1 MKRET
6 DMQSNTR
13 GREHEQ
19 NFNQA
24 LCEALQLVIPSPDVL
39 PEHMDV
45 FTGEHSGM
53 RPDILIIDPR
63 MPPCVLECSYGKAD
77 ADNDAKAKL
86 RAVVK
91 SGRRVVRTCIAV
103 HIPSRFRDSQTR
115 REDFLDGAKF
125 GFAVHQQADKDS
137 EPRRWPDQ
145 GFIKGNVRDLATL
158 ISSVSL
164 PKEDIARVATEV
176 AAKVNESAELL
187 KVLSN
192 AAKLKINDRIS
203 LGSVLESLRT
213 TMVLWLNA
221 LLTQQRLQKQN
232 ASNVPPL
239 DFTGEQLPNHV
250 KQIKV
255 WRQIQKEN
263 WRAIFD
269 PAIEVLEIAGNS
281 NPRAV
286 GEALARLVEA
296 VNEIEMAGLGL
307 HINVGAEL
315 FPKLNKDRKRVAAYY
330 TQAPT
335 AELLAAL
342 TIKQG
347 DLPMEEWADNTLFSK
362 RRLADL
368 ACGTGTLLRAGYR
381 RVQALHEASYARG
394 GVGLE
399 DKAILHKNA
408 MEKGLIGTDISPIA
422 AHLTSASLA
431 AIGTGEPY
439 GKTQVGWIKVGGPRN
454 AIGSLDYFKESELSD
469 FFDTVAGRS
478 SGDDSSSNPTSNS
491 YVSVPDKSIDWILM
505 NPPYSRTRKGQSAFD
520 IASLS
525 ETEREACQK
534 KWGEVIR
541 DEPAIKTAGMAAS
554 FLALA
559 RKKVKPGGRI
569 GFVLPLTAAFA
580 ESWTVTRRMIEQEFT
595 DITALTVAAG
605 KALGKDALSA
615 DTGMEEMLLVATR
628 RKKSTKKHVMIKCVI
643 LKAPVTRLG
652 EAGETARAIS
662 SASRGIEDAGS
673 SQPVIVGKTE
683 IGRVCVFEA
692 RGHGTPWGPLGV
704 FNPELANAANGLIH
718 GRLEFLNRLMELGT
732 DMTTLGELFRV
743 GPTHHRIGH
752 VRGNDPIGAF
762 QFDPVA
768 NSTDAIGAD
777 RAMWVAD
784 GKNKDSLVVLPTHK
798 GIPMPGKDAKCKE
811 MRSCR
816 SNLLYARGMRW
827 TSQALLAATTKH
839 KAMGGAAWTT
849 LEHDDVRV
857 RKAFALWT
865 NSTLGMIVH
874 WTQGQRTKTGR
885 SETQIRAIKQI
896 PCPKLDGISDDMLDS
911 AAAEFN
917 KLASQKLLPGC
928 QAHADETRW
937 KIDSIVSRM
946 LGLPDNADV
955 VIEELRLLWCRE
967 PTVRAKNRKAL
978 ALLQKRDDKQS

>member
-1 MKRET
+1 
-6 DMQSNTR
+6 MQSNTR

-19 NFNQA
+19 SFNKA
-24 LCEALQLVIPSPDVL
+24 LCEALQVVMPSLRVL
-39 PEHMDV
+39 PERSRV
-45 FTGEHSGM
+45 FSGEHSGM

-63 MPPCVLECSYGKAD
+63 MPPCVIECSYGKAD
-77 ADNDAKAKL
+77 ADKDAKAKL
-86 RAVVK
+86 RAVVR

-103 HIPSRFRDSQTR
+103 HIPSRFRGSQTR

-137 EPRRWPDQ
+137 EPRRWPDK

-164 PKEDIARVATEV
+164 PKEDIAKVAAEVAT
-176 AAKVNESAELL
+176 KVNESADLLEEL
-187 KVLSN
+187 SD
-192 AAKLKINDRIS
+192 AAKQKINDRIS
-203 LGSVLESLRT
+203 LGSVLESLKT

-239 DFTGEQLPNHV
+239 NFTNRQLPNHV

-286 GEALARLVEA
+286 GKALARLVEA

-342 TIKQG
+342 TIRQG
-347 DLPMEEWADNTLFSK
+347 DLPMKEWANNTLFSK
-362 RRLADL
+362 RKISDL

-381 RVQALHEASYARG
+381 RVQALHEASYARE

-399 DKAILHKNA
+399 DQAILHKNA

-431 AIGTGEPY
+431 AIGTGKPY
-439 GKTQVGWIKVGGPRN
+439 GKTQIGWVKVGGPRN
-454 AIGSLDYFKESELSD
+454 AIGSLDYFKESELTD
-469 FFDTVAGRS
+469 FFDTVAGQS
-478 SGDDSSSNPTSNS
+478 SGDDSYSDSTSNA

-505 NPPYSRTRKGQSAFD
+505 NPPYSRTRKGRSAFD
-520 IASLS
+520 IAGLS
-525 ETEREACQK
+525 KAERKACQD
-534 KWGEVIR
+534 KWGKTVR
-541 DEPAIKTAGMAAS
+541 NEPVKRTAGLASS

-580 ESWTVTRRMIEQEFT
+580 ETWDVTRRMIEHEFT
-595 DITALTVAAG
+595 DITALAVAAK
-605 KALGKDALSA
+605 KALYKDAFSA
-615 DTGMEEMLLVATR
+615 DTGMEEMLLIATR
-628 RKKSTKKHVMIKCVI
+628 RKKSMKKHALIKCVT
-643 LKAPVTRLG
+643 LYAPITRPG
-652 EAGETARAIS
+652 EAGEAARAIS
-662 SASRGIEDAGS
+662 NASGKIKDVEEHR
-673 SQPVIVGKTE
+673 PVIVGDME
-683 IGRVCVFEA
+683 IGQVCVFDA
-692 RGHGTPWGPLGV
+692 GGDGAPWGPLGV
-704 FNPELANAANGLIH
+704 LKPELANTANRLIN
-718 GRLEFLNRLMELGT
+718 GRLEFDGKLMKLST

-743 GPTHHRIGH
+743 GPTHHKIGYE
-752 VRGNDPIGAF
+752 RDNKPTGAF
-762 QFDPVA
+762 EFHPIIDP
-768 NSTDAIGAD
+768 TDAIGED
-777 RAMWVAD
+777 RAMWEAD
-784 GKNKDSLVVLPTHK
+784 SENKDSLVVLPTHK
-798 GIPMPGKDAKCKE
+798 GVPVPDKDKECKE

-816 SNLLYARGMRW
+816 SNLLYARDMRW
-827 TSQALLAATTKH
+827 TSQMLLAATTKN
-839 KAMGGAAWTT
+839 KAMGGRAWTT
-849 LEHDDVRV
+849 LGHDDVRV
-857 RKAFALWT
+857 QKAFALWV
-865 NSTLGMIVH
+865 NSTLGMMVH
-874 WTQGQRTKTGR
+874 WTQGQRTHAGR
-885 SETQIRAIKQI
+885 STTQIRAIKKV
-896 PCPKLDGISDDMLDS
+896 PCPKLNEIGDNMLDY

-917 KLASQKLLPGC
+917 RLSSLELLPSC
-928 QAHADETRW
+928 QAHVDRTRE
-937 KIDSIVSRM
+937 KIDSIVVKM
-946 LGLPDNADV
+946 LGLCDNAHIA
-955 VIEELRLLWCRE
+955 IEELRLLWCRE
-967 PTVRAKNRKAL
+967 PTVHANTEKAL
-978 ALLQKRDDKQS
+978 ELLAKRDAEQS